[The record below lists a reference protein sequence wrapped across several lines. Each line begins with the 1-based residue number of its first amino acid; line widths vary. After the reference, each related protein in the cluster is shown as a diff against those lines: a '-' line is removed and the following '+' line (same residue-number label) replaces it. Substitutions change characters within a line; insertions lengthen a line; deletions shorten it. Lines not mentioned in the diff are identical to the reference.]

1 MRRRALLA
9 LALLAVPALVLA
21 CPTCKDA
28 LGENPETKGFA
39 LGIYYSILLMFGVL
53 FSVVGLIIYKI
64 VQEARR
70 QPVAPE
76 SGRTPTA

>member
-1 MRRRALLA
+1 MRRPA
-9 LALLAVPALVLA
+9 LAWPWRCSALPALALA

-39 LGIYYSILLMFGVL
+39 LGIYHSIVLMLGVL
-53 FSVVGLIIYKI
+53 FSLVGFIIYKV

-70 QPVAPE
+70 EPGA
-76 SGRTPTA
+76 PTAAA